1 MVASTVRSRRLD
13 AALRVLGVL
22 GALGAGAAPRVAR
35 ADDIDTRLDVYENE
49 ARQLAS
55 NLPHPNQISGP
66 AGKRRLVDAEV
77 AYSLGDYA
85 GASLALFELASQ
97 PGPERETATYYLAES
112 LYQKSDRGAARAY
125 YEQVV

>member
-13 AALRVLGVL
+13 AAFRVLGVL
-22 GALGAGAAPRVAR
+22 GALGAAAAPRIAR

-49 ARQLAS
+49 ARQLAN
-55 NLPHPNQISGP
+55 NLPHPNQLSGQ

-97 PGPERETATYYLAES
+97 PGP
-112 LYQKSDRGAARAY
+112 
-125 YEQVV
+125 